1 MSYALLKLL
10 HVGGAVLFLGSLLL
24 CGWWKRRA
32 DREGSAKVAG
42 FTLDALGAADMRFT
56 ASGALLLLIGGGG
69 LLASFAGD
77 AVTPAWLSGGILL
90 FLLAALAW
98 AVGLLPLQ
106 RQLRR
111 ALRQA
116 SDGSLPDAY
125 RRFSRY
131 WAWTSGVAT
140 LAAFAGLLLMVVRPG
155 G

>member
-1 MSYALLKLL
+1 MSYAALKLL
-10 HVGGAVLFLGSLLL
+10 HVVGAVLFLGSLLL

-32 DREGSAKVAG
+32 ERDA
-42 FTLDALGAADMRFT
+42 TLDTIAAADTRFT

-69 LLASFAGD
+69 LLASFGGET
-77 AVTPAWLSGGILL
+77 VTPAWLSGGILL

-111 ALRQA
+111 ALRDAGQGA
-116 SDGSLPDAY
+116 LPEAY
-125 RRFSRY
+125 HRPGRY
-131 WAWTSGVAT
+131 WTWTSNAAT
-140 LAAFAGLLLMVVRPG
+140 LAAFAGLLLMVLRPG

>member
-1 MSYALLKLL
+1 MSYAALKLL
-10 HVGGAVLFLGSLLL
+10 HVVGAVLFLGSLLL

-32 DREGSAKVAG
+32 ESDASVAVVT
-42 FTLDALGAADMRFT
+42 FTLDTIAAADTRFT

-69 LLASFAGD
+69 LLASFGGET
-77 AVTPAWLSGGILL
+77 VTPAWLSGGILL

-111 ALRQA
+111 ALRDAGQGA
-116 SDGSLPDAY
+116 LPEAY
-125 RRFSRY
+125 HRPGRY
-131 WAWTSGVAT
+131 WTWTSNAAT
-140 LAAFAGLLLMVVRPG
+140 LAAFAGLLLMVLRPG